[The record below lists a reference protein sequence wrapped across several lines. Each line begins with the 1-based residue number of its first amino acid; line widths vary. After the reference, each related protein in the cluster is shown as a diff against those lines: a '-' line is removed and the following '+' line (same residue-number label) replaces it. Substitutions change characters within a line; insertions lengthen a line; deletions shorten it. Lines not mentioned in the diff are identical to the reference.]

1 MIQTYDVGLVGIDM
15 GRVSLPVI
23 EEEIERVLSI
33 LMNRQR
39 AGDRAVIVATD
50 RKGVLM
56 AGDVRLSCGFEP
68 RSRKPYMGMEVFAKN
83 PDGNN
88 LRNMGMQ
95 KFLEKYDT
103 AASVLREWYQ
113 IGIPM
118 EHKAEG
124 RFTEL
129 EVNMT
134 FPTEFPFTTYA
145 RIIRLL
151 TAAIGGEISTVEK
164 SGKSMDE
171 AIKAESILC
180 NHGTYAVRIYNK
192 SKQIEKKL
200 KCTSLK
206 HLMRFEFLYK
216 KGQIIDTDFGA
227 RFFTDFTD
235 ELLQKA
241 YQKRF
246 FGFFNKVDKYLMAKE
261 QLGPGVGRKDTAANI
276 IARYCQNGVITSQA
290 CIIGELMAYE
300 VQYGVPLI
308 LDIRDLR
315 FAMEHLQS
323 AGILDLRYRLE
334 DHINS
339 FNTAYQ
345 QMRFSQGSLN
355 YQYELA
361 KEIKEHFWHPVS
373 IPAYLDQ

>member
-15 GRVSLPVI
+15 GRVSIPVT
-23 EEEIERVLSI
+23 EEETERVLSI
-33 LMNRQR
+33 LRDRQSV
-39 AGDRAVIVATD
+39 GDRAVIVATD

-103 AASVLREWYQ
+103 AASVLRDWYQ
-113 IGIPM
+113 IGLPM
-118 EHKAEG
+118 ERKAEG

-129 EVNMT
+129 ELNMT

-145 RIIRLL
+145 RFIRLL

-171 AIKAESILC
+171 AIKEESILC
-180 NHGTYAVRIYNK
+180 SHGTYAIRIYNK

-206 HLMRFEFLYK
+206 HLMRFEFVYK
-216 KGQIIDTDFGA
+216 KGQILDTDFGK
-227 RFFTDFTD
+227 RFFTDFSD
-235 ELLQKA
+235 ELIRKA
-241 YQKRF
+241 FQKRF
-246 FGFFNKVDKYLMAKE
+246 FGFFSKIDKYLMEKE
-261 QLGPGVGRKDTAANI
+261 QIGTGVGRRDTVANI

-300 VQYGVPLI
+300 VQYGVPII
-308 LDIRDLR
+308 LDIQDLK
-315 FAMEHLQS
+315 AAIEYLQT

-339 FNTAYQ
+339 FNAAYQ
-345 QMRFSQGSLN
+345 QMHFSKGSLN
-355 YQYELA
+355 YQTELA
-361 KEIKEHFWHPVS
+361 TEIKKHFWSPVS
-373 IPAYLDQ
+373 MSAFLDQ